1 MKNIL
6 QKIKSNY
13 KSWLTVS
20 MISLPL
26 SISLAVA
33 SWATPLQWILTWIW
47 AWVFAFFYS
56 SSNYNIFWVA
66 WALSSILFWFT
77 LSHWELWVSL
87 LPIIAIIS
95 WFLMLI
101 IYFLKITKYITLI
114 PTTALHWFLISVW
127 ITIALWQISWALWL
141 NDPLFNI
148 PQHKEIFLNLLEIS
162 KNIIHSNIYALIVFL
177 FGFWFL
183 IICKKYFPKFPWVIV
198 LTILWIILWFL
209 VEYNFFPHILLIVD
223 KYPSLTFSLFENPFR
238 GINFNN
244 FNENLNLITWIF
256 SISLVVS
263 IIAII
268 ETIISAKIAEN
279 ITKVKFNKDKEV
291 LWLAISNLWTGLMW
305 WLPNTAVFIR
315 TALNINSWAN
325 HKMSW
330 LLTSIFTL
338 IISAL
343 AFNWAFKYL
352 PFPIIS
358 AILMNIAIW
367 LIDIKMLKNLYKI
380 QKTAFV
386 ITLITTFF
394 SVFWEPTYWILI
406 WTSITLLIFLKKM
419 TNQDANIS
427 IFRKD
432 KFVQKITL
440 WKYLK
445 VQQDSDIVLMKFSS
459 GLTYLNIE
467 TNISKIEK
475 INKNQKVILSLS
487 HIWNIDIDWIE
498 TIDEIINILTQN
510 NIDVYLSWIE
520 TCNYY
525 SKLHNYNLL
534 KKNNKVFAT
543 TWESLNILLN
553 K

>member
-87 LPIIAIIS
+87 LPVIAIIS

-279 ITKVKFNKDKEV
+279 ITKVKFNKDREV

-315 TALNINSWAN
+315 TALNIDSWAN

>member
-87 LPIIAIIS
+87 LPVIAIIS

>member
-6 QKIKSNY
+6 HKIKSNY

>member
-279 ITKVKFNKDKEV
+279 ITKVKFNKDREV

-315 TALNINSWAN
+315 TALNIDSWAN

>member
-6 QKIKSNY
+6 HKIKSNY

-256 SISLVVS
+256 SISFVVS